1 MHVVMAIGRR
11 RTNAMM
17 NRCVCR
23 VEGGC
28 VKGGESSLRE
38 EASGRSGG
46 FKNVTRALEVSA
58 KGHGNV

>member
-28 VKGGESSLRE
+28 ARRREGQVQGRKLRE
-38 EASGRSGG
+38 EVADL
-46 FKNVTRALEVSA
+46 KI
-58 KGHGNV
+58 H